1 MTYTKHGE
9 RVVGVIEKGAFLTCF
24 EKVKDPRMNRRKKHE
39 LVDIIALTICA
50 VIAGADSWT
59 EVEEY
64 GEEKYDWLRTFLPL
78 ENGIPSHDT
87 LGRVF
92 SLLDPYEMQEAFAQW
107 VRTIA
112 GRIEGVVAID
122 GKTARRS
129 HDGASGKGA
138 LHLVSA
144 WASEAGLALG
154 QVATDQKS
162 NEITAIPKL
171 LAMLDIKG
179 CLVTIDAMGC
189 QRKIAKNI
197 LDAGADYLLNVKGNQ
212 ERLEEDIA
220 EEFNEAQ
227 ASDFRHM
234 EHTYFETLEKN
245 RDRIER
251 REYWAT
257 SDTEGLGTLEKW
269 PKLATMVM
277 CKRTR
282 TVGEETSIET
292 HYYITSAKDANAKKI
307 GHSIRSHWSVEN
319 SLHWVL
325 DIAFREDESRI
336 RTGNAQE
343 NMALLRK
350 LTLNLLKND
359 KTKKASIKR
368 KRLSAGWNNDY
379 MIRLLSQF

>member
-1 MTYTKHGE
+1 MD
-9 RVVGVIEKGAFLTCF
+9 VMDKGAFLACF
-24 EKVKDPRMNRRKKHE
+24 EKVKDPRMNRRRKHE
-39 LVDIIALTICA
+39 LLDIMALTICA
-50 VIAGADSWT
+50 VISGADGWT

-64 GEEKYDWLRTFLPL
+64 GQEKCDWLRTFLRL

-92 SLLDPYEMQEAFAQW
+92 SLLDPSELQEAFALW

-129 HDGASGKGA
+129 HDSASGKGA

-189 QRKIAKNI
+189 QRKIARNI

-220 EEFNEAQ
+220 EEFKEAQ
-227 ASDFRHM
+227 ANDFKYM

-251 REYWAT
+251 REYWVT
-257 SDTEGLGTLEKW
+257 NDVGGLGTLDKW
-269 PKLATMVM
+269 PTLTAMAM
-277 CKRTR
+277 CRRTR
-282 TVGEETSIET
+282 TVGGESSSET

-325 DIAFREDESRI
+325 DIAFREDDSRI
-336 RTGNAQE
+336 RTGYAQE

-379 MIRLLSQF
+379 MIRLLRQF

>member
-1 MTYTKHGE
+1 MS
-9 RVVGVIEKGAFLTCF
+9 VIEKGAFLACF
-24 EKVKDPRMNRRKKHE
+24 ETVKDPRMNRQRKHE
-39 LVDIIALTICA
+39 LLDIIALTICA
-50 VIAGADSWT
+50 VISGADAWT
-59 EVEEY
+59 EVERY
-64 GEEKYDWLRTFLPL
+64 GREKCDWLRTFLRL

-87 LGRVF
+87 IGRVF
-92 SLLDPYEMQEAFAQW
+92 CLLDPNELQEAFAQW

-112 GRIEGVVAID
+112 GRLEGVVAID

-129 HDGASGKGA
+129 HDSASGKGA

-171 LAMLDIKG
+171 LAMLHIKG

-189 QRKIAKNI
+189 QRKIAQNI

-220 EEFNEAQ
+220 EEFAQ
-227 ASDFRHM
+227 AQADGFKHM

-251 REYWAT
+251 REYWV
-257 SDTEGLGTLEKW
+257 TEDIGGLGTLDKW
-269 PKLATMVM
+269 PKLTAMAM

-282 TVGEETSIET
+282 TIGGETSCET
-292 HYYITSAKDANAKKI
+292 HYYITSAKEANAERI

-336 RTGNAQE
+336 RVGNAQE

-359 KTKKASIKR
+359 KSKKASIKA
-368 KRLSAGWNNDY
+368 KRLSAGWNNEY
-379 MIRLLSQF
+379 MTRLLTQF

>member
-1 MTYTKHGE
+1 MDVKQEH
-9 RVVGVIEKGAFLTCF
+9 AFLACF
-24 EKVKDPRMNRRKKHE
+24 ETVKDPRMERKKRHS
-39 LVDIIALTICA
+39 LPDIIALTICA
-50 VIAGADSWT
+50 VTAGADAWT
-59 EVEEY
+59 EVEGY
-64 GEEKYDWLRTFLPL
+64 GKEKHDWLRTFLRL

-92 SLLDPYEMQEAFAQW
+92 SLLDPNELQEAFAQW
-107 VRTIA
+107 VRSIA
-112 GRIEGVVAID
+112 GRLEGVVAID

-129 HDGASGKGA
+129 HDAASGKGA

-189 QRKIAKNI
+189 QRKIARNI

-227 ASDFRHM
+227 ANAFRHM
-234 EHTYFETLEKN
+234 EHSYFEAQEKN

-251 REYWAT
+251 REYWLT
-257 SDTEGLGTLEKW
+257 NDVGGLGTLKKW
-269 PKLATMVM
+269 PKLTAMAM

-282 TVGEETSIET
+282 TVGGETSSET
-292 HYYITSAKDANAKKI
+292 HYYITSAKDANAEKI

-325 DIAFREDESRI
+325 DIAFREDDSRI
-336 RTGNAQE
+336 RTGYAQQ

-368 KRLSAGWNNDY
+368 KRLSAGWNNEY
-379 MIRLLSQF
+379 MIRLLTQF